1 MELKD
6 DHGGDDLGPD
16 GHLDLTLKVD
26 TQELIEAIRT
36 PGIDDP
42 GMCVTPLLIPLL
54 AHFSLFPDTVRAQFS
69 SVRIQVI
76 DIRQSDGVFIRMP
89 QSYWIL
95 IDLGTNSQIAFA
107 LETEGGIDGVALAIV
122 PHCN

>member
-6 DHGGDDLGPD
+6 AHDGNELGPD

-26 TQELIEAIRT
+26 TQELIEAIRI

-42 GMCVTPLLIPLL
+42 GMRATSLLIPLF
-54 AHFSLFPDTVRAQFS
+54 AHFLLFPDAVRAQFS

-76 DIRQSDGVFIRMP
+76 DVRQSDGVFIRMP
-89 QSYWIL
+89 RSRWIL
-95 IDLGTNSQIAFA
+95 IDAGTNSQIAYA
-107 LETEGGIDGVALAIV
+107 LEPERGIDGVAFAIV
-122 PHCN
+122 PRCH